1 MNQDEREEQPQ
12 EAKASTLELLR
23 AELEEAS
30 RERDQFRALAQRI
43 QADLINYRRRMEEE
57 RQELQRSA
65 NARLILDLL
74 TVVDDFRRALESA
87 PAEGDHASWSQGVE
101 LIHRKLWRV
110 LEREGVTAIEAL
122 GKSLDPWE
130 HEALLFQESPDHA
143 DGEVIAVVQEGYKL
157 HGKVLRPAQVVVAK
171 RAEAE
176 QKASQDKQD
185 IPSEEA

>member
-1 MNQDEREEQPQ
+1 MNQEEREEQPQ
-12 EAKASTLELLR
+12 EAPAPPEELLR
-23 AELEEAS
+23 AEMEEAS
-30 RERDQFRALAQRI
+30 RERDQFRSLAQRI
-43 QADLINYRRRMEEE
+43 QADFINYRRRMEEE

-87 PAEGDHASWSQGVE
+87 PAEGDHASWGEGVE
-101 LIHRKLWRV
+101 IIYRKLQRV
-110 LEREGVTAIEAL
+110 LEREGVTPIEAL

-143 DGEVIAVVQEGYKL
+143 DGEVIVVVQEGYKL

-176 QKASQDKQD
+176 RQASQEKQD